1 MIEKKGAIPSEVV
14 EKSSTLHTASFT
26 PHPRGSGLSGEKE
39 VLKACPQCHEVP
51 EIGYCCGEY
60 FIFHPSKIVGMCFCS
75 SFTEMHSSEET
86 EIKAWNRRVSD
97 ADCL

>member
-1 MIEKKGAIPSEVV
+1 MMAEEKGAIPSEAIENGV
-14 EKSSTLHTASFT
+14 SHSLI
-26 PHPRGSGLSGEKE
+26 HPAAAGAGLSGEKE